1 MIIMTQT
8 RISIRIDD
16 DVKDQAKKLYD
27 ELGLDMST
35 AITLFLK
42 QSIREQSLPF
52 SVKLDSRE
60 NIQARHDAHT
70 GENLHSVSS
79 VEDLMKE
86 LNDED

>member
-1 MIIMTQT
+1 MTQT

-60 NIQARHDAHT
+60 NIQARHDALT
-70 GENLHSVSS
+70 GENLHSVNS
-79 VEDLMKE
+79 VKDLMEE